1 MKKKII
7 DIIPISTT
15 HGIGE
20 KQILLNNQETSTP
33 LTQIAVTRLKA
44 GEAAEEHLH
53 PTMEEFFLFQ
63 KGDASMTVGKE
74 QITCGSGDFISI
86 PANTL
91 HSLKAITDI
100 EIITI
105 GWVRLVSGC
114 RLRSSVRG
122 VRMWCLM
129 L

>member
-15 HGIGE
+15 HDIGE
-20 KQILLNNQETSTP
+20 KWILLNNQETSTP

-44 GEAAEEHLH
+44 GEMAKAHLH

-63 KGDASMTVGKE
+63 KGDAIMTVGKK
-74 QITCGSGDFISI
+74 QIMCSCGDFISI
-86 PANTL
+86 PASTL
-91 HSLKAITDI
+91 HSLKATTDI

-105 GWVRLVSGC
+105 GCVIK
-114 RLRSSVRG
+114 
-122 VRMWCLM
+122 
-129 L
+129 

>member
-15 HGIGE
+15 HGVGE
-20 KQILLNNQETSTP
+20 KRVLLNSQETSTP

-44 GEAAEEHLH
+44 GEMAKEHLH
-53 PTMEEFFLFQ
+53 PTMQEFFLFQ
-63 KGDASMTVGKE
+63 KGDAIMTVGEE
-74 QITCGSGDFISI
+74 QITCSSGDFISI

-91 HSLKAITDI
+91 HALKAITDI

-105 GWVRLVSGC
+105 GCAVH
-114 RLRSSVRG
+114 
-122 VRMWCLM
+122 
-129 L
+129 

>member
-15 HGIGE
+15 HGVGE
-20 KQILLNNQETSTP
+20 KRILLNNQETSTP

-44 GEAAEEHLH
+44 GEMAKEHLH

-63 KGDASMTVGKE
+63 KGDAIMTVGEE
-74 QITCGSGDFISI
+74 QITCSSGDFISI

-91 HSLKAITDI
+91 HALKAITDI

-105 GWVRLVSGC
+105 GCAVH
-114 RLRSSVRG
+114 
-122 VRMWCLM
+122 
-129 L
+129 

>member
-1 MKKKII
+1 MKKRLF
-7 DIIPISTT
+7 DIHPCVTT
-15 HGIGE
+15 HHIGQ
-20 KQILLNNQETSTP
+20 KYILLTNKDTNTD

-44 GEAAEEHLH
+44 GEMAKAHLH

-74 QITCGSGDFISI
+74 QITCSSGDFISI

-105 GWVRLVSGC
+105 GCALH
-114 RLRSSVRG
+114 
-122 VRMWCLM
+122 
-129 L
+129 

>member
-1 MKKKII
+1 MHKLLKNII
-7 DIIPISTT
+7 IRKSLLDIHPCSTA
-15 HGIGE
+15 HHIGQ
-20 KQILLNNQETSTP
+20 KYTLLTDKDTNTD
-33 LTQIAVTRLKA
+33 LTQIAVTQLKA
-44 GEAAEEHLH
+44 GEMTKEHLH

-63 KGDASMTVGKE
+63 KGDGIITVGEK

-105 GWVRLVSGC
+105 GC
-114 RLRSSVRG
+114 AIH
-122 VRMWCLM
+122 
-129 L
+129 

>member
-1 MKKKII
+1 M
-7 DIIPISTT
+7 PLQV
-15 HGIGE
+15 HGIFRE
-20 KQILLNNQETSTP
+20 KILLKSQDTSTS

-74 QITCGSGDFISI
+74 HITCSSGDFISI

-105 GWVRLVSGC
+105 GC
-114 RLRSSVRG
+114 AIH
-122 VRMWCLM
+122 
-129 L
+129 

>member
-1 MKKKII
+1 MKKSLL
-7 DIIPISTT
+7 DIYPIVTT
-15 HGIGE
+15 HRIGQ
-20 KQILLNNQETSTP
+20 KYTLLTSNETSTP

-44 GEAAEEHLH
+44 GEASEEHLH

-63 KGDASMTVGKE
+63 KGEAIMTVDKE
-74 QITCGSGDFISI
+74 RITCSSGDFVSI

-105 GWVRLVSGC
+105 GCAIL
-114 RLRSSVRG
+114 
-122 VRMWCLM
+122 
-129 L
+129 

>member
-15 HGIGE
+15 HGVGE
-20 KQILLNNQETSTP
+20 KRVLLNSQETSTP

-44 GEAAEEHLH
+44 GEMAKEHLH

-63 KGDASMTVGKE
+63 KGDAIMTVGEE
-74 QITCGSGDFISI
+74 QITCSSGDFISI
-86 PANTL
+86 PANTP
-91 HSLKAITDI
+91 HALKAIADI

-105 GWVRLVSGC
+105 GCAVH
-114 RLRSSVRG
+114 
-122 VRMWCLM
+122 
-129 L
+129 

>member
-1 MKKKII
+1 METIKKNIKELPII
-7 DIIPISTT
+7 TTT
-15 HGIGE
+15 HGVGE
-20 KQILLNNQETSTP
+20 KRVLLNSQETSTP

-63 KGDASMTVGKE
+63 KGDAIMTVGEE
-74 QITCGSGDFISI
+74 QITCSSGDFISI

-91 HSLKAITDI
+91 HVLKAITDI

-105 GWVRLVSGC
+105 GCAVH
-114 RLRSSVRG
+114 
-122 VRMWCLM
+122 
-129 L
+129 

>member
-1 MKKKII
+1 MEQKDHAYHKKNIKKLPII
-7 DIIPISTT
+7 ITT

-20 KQILLNNQETSTP
+20 KRVLLNSQETSTP

-44 GEAAEEHLH
+44 GEAAAEHLH

-74 QITCGSGDFISI
+74 QITCSSGDFISI

-105 GWVRLVSGC
+105 GC
-114 RLRSSVRG
+114 AIH
-122 VRMWCLM
+122 
-129 L
+129 

>member
-15 HGIGE
+15 HGVGE
-20 KQILLNNQETSTP
+20 KRVLLNSQETSTP

-44 GEAAEEHLH
+44 GEMAKEHLH

-63 KGDASMTVGKE
+63 KGDAIMTVGEE
-74 QITCGSGDFISI
+74 QITCSSGDFISI

-105 GWVRLVSGC
+105 GC
-114 RLRSSVRG
+114 AIH
-122 VRMWCLM
+122 
-129 L
+129 

>member
-1 MKKKII
+1 MAFFSKKYYSKAKI
-7 DIIPISTT
+7 
-15 HGIGE
+15 
-20 KQILLNNQETSTP
+20 P
-33 LTQIAVTRLKA
+33 LPLSPQIAVTRLKA
-44 GEAAEEHLH
+44 GEAAEEHPLH

-74 QITCGSGDFISI
+74 HITCSSGDFISI

-105 GWVRLVSGC
+105 GC
-114 RLRSSVRG
+114 AIH
-122 VRMWCLM
+122 
-129 L
+129 

>member
-15 HGIGE
+15 HNVGE
-20 KQILLNNQETSTP
+20 KRVLLNSQETSTP

-44 GEAAEEHLH
+44 GEMAKEHLH

-63 KGDASMTVGKE
+63 KGDAIMTVGKE
-74 QITCGSGDFISI
+74 QITCSSGDFISI
-86 PANTL
+86 PANTP

-105 GWVRLVSGC
+105 GC
-114 RLRSSVRG
+114 AIH
-122 VRMWCLM
+122 
-129 L
+129 

>member
-7 DIIPISTT
+7 DIFPISTT
-15 HGIGE
+15 HGVGE
-20 KQILLNNQETSTP
+20 KRVLLNSQETSTP

-44 GEAAEEHLH
+44 GEMAKEHLH

-63 KGDASMTVGKE
+63 KGDAIMTVGEE
-74 QITCGSGDFISI
+74 QITCSSGDFISI

-91 HSLKAITDI
+91 HALKAITDI

-105 GWVRLVSGC
+105 GCAVH
-114 RLRSSVRG
+114 
-122 VRMWCLM
+122 
-129 L
+129 

>member
-1 MKKKII
+1 MKKSLLQIYTVPTI
-7 DIIPISTT
+7 
-15 HGIGE
+15 HGVGE
-20 KQILLNNQETSTP
+20 KRVLLNSQETSTP

-44 GEAAEEHLH
+44 GEAATEHLH
-53 PTMEEFFLFQ
+53 PTMEEFFLLQ

-74 QITCGSGDFISI
+74 QITCSSGDFISI

-105 GWVRLVSGC
+105 GCVIK
-114 RLRSSVRG
+114 
-122 VRMWCLM
+122 
-129 L
+129 

>member
-15 HGIGE
+15 HGVGE
-20 KQILLNNQETSTP
+20 KRVLLNSQETSTP

-44 GEAAEEHLH
+44 GEMAKEHLH

-63 KGDASMTVGKE
+63 KGDAIMTVGEE
-74 QITCGSGDFISI
+74 QITCSSGDFISI

-91 HSLKAITDI
+91 HALKAITSH

-105 GWVRLVSGC
+105 GCAVH
-114 RLRSSVRG
+114 
-122 VRMWCLM
+122 
-129 L
+129 

>member
-15 HGIGE
+15 HGVGE
-20 KQILLNNQETSTP
+20 KRVLLNSQETSTP

-44 GEAAEEHLH
+44 GEMAKEHWH
-53 PTMEEFFLFQ
+53 STMEEFFLFQ
-63 KGDASMTVGKE
+63 KGDAIMTVGEE
-74 QITCGSGDFISI
+74 QIACSSGDFISI

-91 HSLKAITDI
+91 HALKAITDI

-105 GWVRLVSGC
+105 GCAVH
-114 RLRSSVRG
+114 
-122 VRMWCLM
+122 
-129 L
+129 

>member
-15 HGIGE
+15 HGVGE
-20 KQILLNNQETSTP
+20 KRVLLNSQETSTP

-44 GEAAEEHLH
+44 GEMAKEHLH

-63 KGDASMTVGKE
+63 KGEASMTVGKE

-91 HSLKAITDI
+91 HALKAITDI

-105 GWVRLVSGC
+105 GCAVH
-114 RLRSSVRG
+114 
-122 VRMWCLM
+122 
-129 L
+129 

>member
-15 HGIGE
+15 HGVGE
-20 KQILLNNQETSTP
+20 KRVLLNSQETSTP

-44 GEAAEEHLH
+44 GEMAKEHLH

-63 KGDASMTVGKE
+63 KGDAIMTVVEE
-74 QITCGSGDFISI
+74 QITCSSGDFISI

-91 HSLKAITDI
+91 HALKAITDI

-105 GWVRLVSGC
+105 GCAVH
-114 RLRSSVRG
+114 
-122 VRMWCLM
+122 
-129 L
+129 

>member
-15 HGIGE
+15 HSIG
-20 KQILLNNQETSTP
+20 KKRVLLNNQETSTP

-44 GEAAEEHLH
+44 GEASEEHLH

-63 KGDASMTVGKE
+63 KGEAIITVDKE
-74 QITCGSGDFISI
+74 RITCSSGDFVGI

-105 GWVRLVSGC
+105 GCAVL
-114 RLRSSVRG
+114 
-122 VRMWCLM
+122 
-129 L
+129 

>member
-1 MKKKII
+1 METIKKNIKELPII
-7 DIIPISTT
+7 TTT
-15 HGIGE
+15 HGVGE
-20 KQILLNNQETSTP
+20 KRVLLNSQETSTP

-74 QITCGSGDFISI
+74 QITCSSGDFISI

-91 HSLKAITDI
+91 HVLKAITDI

-105 GWVRLVSGC
+105 GCAVH
-114 RLRSSVRG
+114 
-122 VRMWCLM
+122 
-129 L
+129 

>member
-15 HGIGE
+15 HGVGE
-20 KQILLNNQETSTP
+20 KRVLLNSQETSTP

-44 GEAAEEHLH
+44 GEMAKEHLH

-63 KGDASMTVGKE
+63 KGDAIMTVGEE
-74 QITCGSGDFISI
+74 QITCSSGDFISI
-86 PANTL
+86 PANTP
-91 HSLKAITDI
+91 HALKAITDI

-105 GWVRLVSGC
+105 GCAVH
-114 RLRSSVRG
+114 
-122 VRMWCLM
+122 
-129 L
+129 

>member
-15 HGIGE
+15 HGVGE
-20 KQILLNNQETSTP
+20 KRVLLNSQETSTP
-33 LTQIAVTRLKA
+33 QIAVTRLKA
-44 GEAAEEHLH
+44 GEMAKEHLH

-63 KGDASMTVGKE
+63 KGDAIMTVGEE
-74 QITCGSGDFISI
+74 QITCSSGDFISI

-91 HSLKAITDI
+91 HALKAITDI

-105 GWVRLVSGC
+105 GCAVH
-114 RLRSSVRG
+114 
-122 VRMWCLM
+122 
-129 L
+129 

>member
-15 HGIGE
+15 HGVGE
-20 KQILLNNQETSTP
+20 KRVLLNSQETSTP

-44 GEAAEEHLH
+44 GEMAKEHLH
-53 PTMEEFFLFQ
+53 STMEEFFLFQ
-63 KGDASMTVGKE
+63 KGDAIMTVGEE
-74 QITCGSGDFISI
+74 QIACSSGDFISI

-91 HSLKAITDI
+91 HALKAITDI

-105 GWVRLVSGC
+105 GCAVH
-114 RLRSSVRG
+114 
-122 VRMWCLM
+122 
-129 L
+129 